1 MTMMFTSLTAKKCT
15 GELAELRIFA
25 GCTKHE
31 VRRIER
37 LVLRAHVAAGRVLC
51 RQGEFGRE
59 CFVVVSG
66 RAITT
71 IDGRRVGSVEPGEV
85 IGEVALL
92 SYRGRRIATV
102 TAETPMT
109 LLVLTK
115 QEFALLLSIAPSVD
129 ALHPPGDDR
138 PPRRGVD
145 PVLRRRGSRSRPTS
159 CAPC

>member
-1 MTMMFTSLTAKKCT
+1 MTYRNEKTMMFTSMTAKKCT

-71 IDGRRVGSVEPGEV
+71 IDGRRVGTVEPGEV

-115 QEFALLLSIAPSVD
+115 QEFALLLSIAPSV
-129 ALHPPGDDR
+129 ARYILRETTDR
-138 PPRRGVD
+138 LIAV
-145 PVLRRRGSRSRPTS
+145 
-159 CAPC
+159 